1 MEFEKQRRTKRG
13 KGFPDGYCF
22 PVPAI
27 QTPNLQVSAR
37 TELTGAGSESVRPAG
52 LGRLSRVRLHL
63 PGTAGRGRCWTAR
76 RAALW
81 GRRAAR
87 SGLQTGGPETD
98 GEDDRRRAWGWQPG
112 RL

>member
-37 TELTGAGSESVRPAG
+37 TELTGAV
-52 LGRLSRVRLHL
+52 SRVRLHL
-63 PGTAGRGRCWTAR
+63 PGTAGRGRYWTAR